1 MRVINTDFEDL
12 TEKEKND
19 RRKGKRKNSTSL
31 AEKRLIE
38 NYRFAAFRV
47 IKNMLRQ
54 ISLLIMTFEGISI
67 M

>member
-12 TEKEKND
+12 TDKEKND
-19 RRKGKRKNSTSL
+19 RRKSKRKNSTSL